1 MSFDA
6 LTITGLIAATLCS
19 GFLIALITR
28 DDADTIRRARL
39 TGSDDTDRFERRS

>member
-6 LTITGLIAATLCS
+6 LTITGLIAAILCS

-28 DDADTIRRARL
+28 DDADTIRQAGL
-39 TGSDDTDRFERRS
+39 TGSDHTNPLDHRS